1 MKLMALAAAL
11 SAVACSAAP
20 SNVIT
25 GPRPTSYRVHVS
37 PDFTADQQAIAVAA
51 VDAWVAA
58 VPGLTLDVDVSWVN
72 SDGIQLRPEWGLP
85 LETGRKSD
93 ELGET
98 DYLSAS
104 SATCKIDVDWAT
116 DFAASVGADPA
127 IVPTWLLWTFEHE
140 LGHAMMGPLHLMT
153 SARMLPSLNGQPA
166 DITPADVAHFWETR

>member
-37 PDFTADQQAIAVAA
+37 PDFTAAEQAVAIAA
-51 VDAWVAA
+51 VKAWVAA
-58 VPGLTLDVDVSWVN
+58 VPGLQLDYDVSLAT
-72 SDGIQLRPEWGLP
+72 DGIQLRPEWGLP

-104 SATCKIDVDWAT
+104 SATCKIEVDWVT
-116 DFAASVGADPA
+116 DFAASVGADQA
-127 IVPTWLLWTFEHE
+127 IVPTWLLWTIEHE
-140 LGHAMMGPLHLMT
+140 LGHAMMGPLHLAT
-153 SARMLPSLNGQPA
+153 VARMLPSLNGQPA
-166 DITPADVAHFWETR
+166 DITAADVAHFWETR

>member
-1 MKLMALAAAL
+1 VKSAAIAVAL
-11 SAVACSAAP
+11 STVACSAAP
-20 SNVIT
+20 SNIIT
-25 GPRPTSYRVHVS
+25 GPRPKSYRVHVS

-85 LETGRKSD
+85 LETGRGNE
-93 ELGET
+93 ELGHTE
-98 DYLSAS
+98 YQSAS
-104 SATCKIDVDWAT
+104 AATCEIDVDWAT
-116 DFAASVGADPA
+116 DYAASVGADPA

-153 SARMLPSLNGQPA
+153 SARMLPSLNDQPK
-166 DITPADVAHFWETR
+166 DITADDVAHFWETR

>member
-1 MKLMALAAAL
+1 VVKSAALAVAL
-11 SAVACSAAP
+11 STVACSAAP
-20 SNVIT
+20 SNITT

-58 VPGLTLDVDVSWVN
+58 VPGLQLDYDVSLDT
-72 SDGIQLRPEWGLP
+72 DGIRLIPEWGLP

-104 SATCKIDVDWAT
+104 SATCKIEVDWVA
-116 DFAASVGADPA
+116 DYAASVGVDPA

-140 LGHAMMGPLHLMT
+140 LGHAMMGPLHLAT
-153 SARMLPSLNGQPA
+153 VARMLPSLNGQPA
-166 DITPADVAHFWETR
+166 DISPADVAHFWETR